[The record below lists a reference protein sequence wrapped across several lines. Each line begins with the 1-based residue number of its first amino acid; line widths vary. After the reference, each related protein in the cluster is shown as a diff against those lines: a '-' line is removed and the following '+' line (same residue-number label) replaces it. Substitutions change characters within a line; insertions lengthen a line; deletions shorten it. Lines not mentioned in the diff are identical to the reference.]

1 MGCRSP
7 EGPASATSASTTRWA
22 PTAWPAAPRTT
33 NGDPAPARR
42 RRDAAV
48 RGFAHWRAEVE
59 RLGGAQGLA
68 PLHRAAARLVA
79 EPAAGWRALVDAD
92 PAGDL
97 ERSRRLVELLAGH
110 ATDGWTT
117 AVAASGVRS
126 ISLLPD
132 SRRMGCC
139 GTLGTVVP

>member
-1 MGCRSP
+1 MPLPGGTSVSHVRVYDSV
-7 EGPASATSASTTRWA
+7 GPDGLAGGTPHHER
-22 PTAWPAAPRTT
+22 R
-33 NGDPAPARR
+33 PAPARR